1 MKLTMLQRLSLGR
14 HSRRDQPERQS
25 LESAGTG
32 DHRPTPALAEWQPV
46 ELHARRLFHWLRE
59 RGHVNGT
66 ILATDLMELYEQM
79 TLEIAWLPRAWN
91 PVARAYSLVSSN
103 GVKRYVWV
111 SGRRLRIHILPAS
124 NTRPLVTAALRDS
137 RGVRRVAA

>member
-1 MKLTMLQRLSLGR
+1 MTLAMLQRLSLR
-14 HSRRDQPERQS
+14 RRSREDLPDRQS
-25 LESAGTG
+25 VESAGTG
-32 DHRPTPALAEWQPV
+32 RHQPTPALAQWQPV

-66 ILATDLMELYEQM
+66 ILATDLVELYEQM
-79 TLEIAWLPRAWN
+79 TLEIGWLPRAWN

-124 NTRPLVTAALRDS
+124 NTQHLVTAALRDS